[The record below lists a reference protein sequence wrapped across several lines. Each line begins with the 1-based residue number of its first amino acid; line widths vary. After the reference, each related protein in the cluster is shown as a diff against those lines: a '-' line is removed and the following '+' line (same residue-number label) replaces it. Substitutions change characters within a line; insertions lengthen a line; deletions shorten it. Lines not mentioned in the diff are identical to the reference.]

1 MSLSSLSQCRFI
13 VVDACNGDKV
23 LRCYE
28 ENGFVPLYKTEEIEK
43 RYYDIP
49 QDGHPKTRLLY
60 FDLKKK

>member
-1 MSLSSLSQCRFI
+1 M
-13 VVDACNGDKV
+13 VDACNGDKV

-28 ENGFVPLYKTEEIEK
+28 KNGFVLLYKTEEIEK

-49 QDGHPKTRLLY
+49 QDGHLKTRLLF